1 MEARGKGVNLF
12 HSEMS
17 MLDYLTEVP
26 HSCIVDDANMMPFE
40 DTAKIIGGRNPVEEF
55 LACGV

>member
-1 MEARGKGVNLF
+1 
-12 HSEMS
+12 MS
-17 MLDYLTEVP
+17 MLDYLMEVP

-40 DTAKIIGGRNPVEEF
+40 DTAKIIRGRNPVEEF